1 MVMGGTRQFGR
12 LDPYIHEAVKIPWGG
27 NLPMG
32 RSVKFHLPQ
41 NRAIF
46 SYRPM
51 RDSPPHEE
59 ITAPWDIYTT
69 TTSCNSTS
77 ITAML
82 FSAWRRGQLL
92 AIRW

>member
-41 NRAIF
+41 NRAIL

-59 ITAPWDIYTT
+59 ITAPWDIYIT

-77 ITAML
+77 ITTML
-82 FSAWRRGQLL
+82 FSAWRRGRLL
-92 AIRW
+92 AIRR